1 MTVMVPPKPKTQLK
15 RRLRKLGI
23 TQDVIAARAGVTR
36 TYVNH
41 FLNGRRSPEKL
52 RVVVVGLIAEA
63 EACS

>member
-1 MTVMVPPKPKTQLK
+1 MVPPKPKTQLK

-63 EACS
+63 EAWS

>member
-1 MTVMVPPKPKTQLK
+1 MVPPKPKTQLK